1 MPRIPILHLSVLLV
15 VISAASLASAQ
26 VEDPIFKLQQNESLL
41 HISATERREVDQDL
55 LLADLRIEVEDS
67 SNQRLQN
74 KVNTAMAK
82 ALELAE
88 TYSNVKART
97 HSYNVHQYNQNGGRK
112 DMPRNMI
119 WKGQQS
125 LKLKS
130 TDAEELLEL
139 AGKIQ
144 AHGFLMA
151 GLNYALSPEAAA
163 KVQDEMLE
171 AALLKLQNRA
181 QRAAVALGKK
191 TAELKEINTQDNNMP
206 RPPSYQRG
214 AVMAMAGESA
224 DMAAPAAS
232 PGETTISMTVSAKAL
247 LR

>member
-1 MPRIPILHLSVLLV
+1 MNVRQLTHLVLIGLTV
-15 VISAASLASAQ
+15 LMAGTARAQ
-26 VEDPIFKLQQNESLL
+26 SEDPVFSLQQDESLL
-41 HISATERREVDQDL
+41 HISATESREVDQDL
-55 LLADLRIEVEDS
+55 LIAELRIEVEDA
-67 SNQRLQN
+67 SNQLVQN
-74 KVNTAMAK
+74 KVNTAMAG

-88 TYSNVKART
+88 DYRDTKAITRG
-97 HSYNVHQYNQNGGRK
+97 YNVHQYDRNGGRK
-112 DMPRNMI
+112 NMPRNMV

-130 TDAEELLEL
+130 TNAEELLEL

-144 AHGFLMA
+144 ASGFLMA

-171 AALLKLQNRA
+171 AALEKLQNRA
-181 QRAAVALGKK
+181 QRAAKALGKK
-191 TAELKEINTQDNNMP
+191 TAELKEINTSRDNLP

-214 AVMAMAGESA
+214 AVMAMAAESA
-224 DMAAPAAS
+224 DMALPVAS

>member
-1 MPRIPILHLSVLLV
+1 MPRIPILHLFALIIAISVT
-15 VISAASLASAQ
+15 SLASAQ
-26 VEDPIFKLQQNESLL
+26 VEDPIFNLQQNESLL

-55 LLADLRIEVEDS
+55 LLAELRIEVEDV
-67 SNQRLQN
+67 SNQVVQN
-74 KVNTAMAK
+74 RVNTAMAK

-88 TYSNVKART
+88 DYSHVKAITR
-97 HSYNVHQYNQNGGRK
+97 SYNVHQYDQNGGRK
-112 DMPRNMI
+112 GMPRNMI
-119 WKGQQS
+119 WKGQQT

-151 GLNYALSPEAAA
+151 GLNYTLSPEAAA

-191 TAELKEINTQDNNMP
+191 TAELKEINTQNNNMP
-206 RPPSYQRG
+206 RPQAYQRG
-214 AVMAMAGESA
+214 PVMAMASESA
-224 DMAAPAAS
+224 DMAAPVAS

>member
-1 MPRIPILHLSVLLV
+1 MLRIPVLHSFALITA
-15 VISAASLASAQ
+15 ISATSLASAQ
-26 VEDPIFKLQQNESLL
+26 VEDPIFNLQQNESLL

-55 LLADLRIEVEDS
+55 LLAELRIEVEDS
-67 SNQRLQN
+67 INQVVQN
-74 KVNTAMAK
+74 KVNTAMAE

-88 TYSNVKART
+88 DYSQVKAITR
-97 HSYNVHQYNQNGGRK
+97 SYNVHQYDQNGGRK
-112 DMPRNMI
+112 GMPRNII
-119 WKGQQS
+119 WKGQQT

-130 TDAEELLEL
+130 SDAEKLLEL

-151 GLNYALSPEAAA
+151 GLNYTLSPEAAA
-163 KVQDEMLE
+163 RVQDEMLE

-191 TAELKEINTQDNNMP
+191 TAELKEINTQDNNIP

-214 AVMAMAGESA
+214 AVMAMASESA
-224 DMAAPAAS
+224 DMAAPVAS
-232 PGETTISMTVSAKAL
+232 PGETTISMTVSAKVL